1 MTLEDCIALDE
12 AIAEAEGLLDAG
24 QWYWIQ
30 ASIEAQWDEFYKS
43 VGFNER

>member
-1 MTLEDCIALDE
+1 MTLEDTIILDE

-30 ASIEAQWDEFYKS
+30 ASEQAYWQDFYKS
-43 VGFNER
+43 VGFN